1 MMRTP
6 LLTVTAFAA
15 AVTVSAALAQ
25 QQQSQTQRVSGTIE
39 RVDGNTI
46 YGKGPDGSAI
56 TLKLADNAAIT
67 AVLKA
72 TFADIKPGDYVG
84 TGAVPQADGSQK
96 AVELRIFPRP
106 QADGGHFNEG
116 WYGAPNGTMTNGFV
130 QPVVTVGATPAGG
143 GDPSIVV
150 KYRKARSGSS
160 SRRMRMWCAT
170 RLAARTTSRRARPS
184 GPRRRPGSRTA
195 PIRPQPS
202 TSAETA
208 PGHSERAFTSPR
220 LRLSYAHISGKMSRT
235 NELPVS

>member
-1 MMRTP
+1 MMRTS
-6 LLTVTAFAA
+6 LLTATALAA

-25 QQQSQTQRVSGTIE
+25 QQQPQTQRVSGTVE

-130 QPVVTVGATPAGG
+130 QPVVTVGATPAGS
-143 GDPSIVV
+143 DPSIVV
-150 KYRKARSGSS
+150 KYPQGEKRIVISANAHVVRNAFGSKDDLKAGAAFRAQA
-160 SRRMRMWCAT
+160 AT
-170 RLAARTTSRRARPS
+170 RQPDGTYTATAINVGRDGARP
-184 GPRRRPGSRTA
+184 
-195 PIRPQPS
+195 
-202 TSAETA
+202 
-208 PGHSERAFTSPR
+208 F
-220 LRLSYAHISGKMSRT
+220 
-235 NELPVS
+235 